1 MGKAKGLIRFLDREE
16 MERVHN
22 GALRI
27 LEDVGMR
34 VDHHEALEYL
44 EKSGCIVD
52 WNSNVV
58 KFPEAVVETAIGK
71 MRKDFSLTDRQG
83 VVMPMRYTE
92 MYMCSKPARLYD
104 NFAVN
109 AGGFPA
115 YVLDL
120 DGNRRMATM
129 QDVVDSIRLADAL
142 ENVDLIGLPCSAQ
155 EIPHEMRPVVMT
167 AELIKNTSKPGGI
180 EAWTK
185 SDIKYIAEMA
195 AVLRGSR
202 EELKRKP
209 FLVGYGETRSPL
221 CIDYNMCEIFMEYV
235 KMGLPQSLDTMPN
248 GGATA
253 PAASAG
259 TLVLGL
265 AETLLGLVLGYAV
278 DENAMISIDM
288 NPSLI
293 DMKSMIFPYAGAD
306 RIPLMSAANQM
317 MREFY
322 GRPGGC
328 HAGKTDAC
336 FPGVQAGFEKALS
349 TLFPILT
356 GATGIGTMGQLEGGI
371 TFSFV
376 QLVIDNE
383 IAGYIKRILKG
394 FDVTEE
400 TLALDVI
407 KEVGIGGN
415 YLQHEHTAGNFRN
428 EFYLSDLLERLPWSA
443 WKSQEARGLEEK
455 AREKAK
461 KLIREHNPKPLD
473 GETEKEIDRL
483 VQAAYKNAYGI

>member
-1 MGKAKGLIRFLDREE
+1 MGKANGLINFLNRDE
-16 MERVHN
+16 MERLHH
-22 GALRI
+22 GALEI
-27 LEDVGMR
+27 LEDVGVR
-34 VDHHEALEYL
+34 VEHPEALEYL
-44 EKSGCIVD
+44 FKAGCLVNR
-52 WNSNVV
+52 NSNVV
-58 KFPEAVVETAIGK
+58 KFPKLVVETAIAK
-71 MRKDFSLTDRQG
+71 MKKDFSLTDRQG
-83 VVMPMRYTE
+83 MAMPMRYTE
-92 MYMCSKPARLYD
+92 MHMCSGPARLHH
-104 NFAVN
+104 NFTVN

-115 YVLDL
+115 FVLDL
-120 DGNRRMATM
+120 EGNRRMATM
-129 QDVVDSIRLADAL
+129 QDVSDSIRLADAL

-155 EIPHEMRPVVMT
+155 EVPHEMRPVVMT
-167 AELIKNTSKPGGI
+167 AELLKNTSKPGGI

-185 SDIKYIAEMA
+185 SDIHLIAEMA
-195 AVLRGSR
+195 GVMRGGR
-202 EELKRKP
+202 EELKKKP

-248 GGATA
+248 AGATA
-253 PAASAG
+253 PASSAG
-259 TLVLGL
+259 TLTLGL
-265 AETLLGLVLGYAV
+265 AETLLGLVLGYAI
-278 DENAMISIDM
+278 DENALVSIDM

-371 TFSFV
+371 TFSFL

-383 IAGYIKRILKG
+383 IVGYIKRILRG
-394 FDVTEE
+394 FEVTDE
-400 TLALDVI
+400 TMALDVI

-415 YLQHEHTAGNFRN
+415 YLQHEHTAEHFRN
-428 EFYLSDLLERLPWSA
+428 EFYFSDLLERLPWSA
-443 WKSQEARGLEEK
+443 WESQEVRGLEEK
-455 AREKAK
+455 AREKARK
-461 KLIREHNPKPLD
+461 ILREHSPKSLD
-473 GETEKEIDRL
+473 KEKEREIDKI
-483 VQAAYKNAYGI
+483 VYKAYEGK

>member
-1 MGKAKGLIRFLDREE
+1 MGKANGLINFLDRDE
-16 MERVHN
+16 MERLHH
-22 GALRI
+22 GALEI
-27 LEDVGMR
+27 LEDVGIR
-34 VDHHEALEYL
+34 VEHPEALEYL
-44 EKSGCIVD
+44 FKAGCLVNR
-52 WNSNVV
+52 NSNVV
-58 KFPEAVVETAIGK
+58 KFPKPVVETAIAK
-71 MRKDFSLTDRQG
+71 MKKDFSLTDRQG
-83 VVMPMRYTE
+83 MVMPMRYTE
-92 MYMCSKPARLYD
+92 MHMCSRPTRLHH

-115 YVLDL
+115 FVLDL
-120 DGNRRMATM
+120 EGNRRMATL
-129 QDVVDSIRLADAL
+129 QDVSDSIRLADAL

-167 AELIKNTSKPGGI
+167 AELLKNTSKPGGI

-185 SDIKYIAEMA
+185 SDIRHIAEMA
-195 AVLRGSR
+195 EVMRGGR
-202 EELKRKP
+202 EELKKKP

-221 CIDYNMCEIFMEYV
+221 CIDYNMCEIFMEYI

-248 GGATA
+248 AGATA
-253 PAASAG
+253 PASSAG
-259 TLVLGL
+259 TLTLGL
-265 AETLLGLVLGYAV
+265 AETLLGLVLGYAI
-278 DENAMISIDM
+278 DENAIVSIDM

-317 MREFY
+317 MREYY

-371 TFSFV
+371 TFSFL

-383 IAGYIKRILKG
+383 IVGYIKRILRG
-394 FDVTEE
+394 FEVTDA
-400 TLALDVI
+400 TMALDVI

-415 YLQHEHTAGNFRN
+415 YLQHEHTAEHFRN
-428 EFYLSDLLERLPWSA
+428 EFYFSDLLERLPWSA
-443 WKSQEARGLEEK
+443 WDNQEVKGLEEK
-455 AREKAK
+455 AREKARK
-461 KLIREHNPKPLD
+461 ILREHSPKPLD
-473 GETEKEIDRL
+473 KEKEREIDKIVRKAG
-483 VQAAYKNAYGI
+483 VGN

>member
-1 MGKAKGLIRFLDREE
+1 MGKANGLIRFLDMEE
-16 MERVHN
+16 MQRLHE
-22 GALRI
+22 GALEI
-27 LEDVGMR
+27 LNDVGMK
-34 VDHHEALEYL
+34 VDHPEALDYL
-44 EKSGCIVD
+44 EKVGCIVNR
-52 WNSNVV
+52 NSSIVL
-58 KFPEAVVETAIGK
+58 FPKSVVETAIRK

-83 VVMPMRYTE
+83 MAMPMRYSQ
-92 MYMCSKPARLYD
+92 MHMCSKPAMLYND
-104 NFAVN
+104 FTVN

-129 QDVVDSIRLADAL
+129 TDVTDSIRLADAL

-155 EIPHEMRPVVMT
+155 EIPHGIRPVAMT

-180 EAWTK
+180 EAWNR
-185 SDIKYIAEMA
+185 SNIKYIAEMA
-195 AVLRGSR
+195 SVLRGGR
-202 EELKRKP
+202 EELRKKP

-221 CIDYNMCEIFMEYV
+221 GIDSNMCEIFMEYI

-248 GGATA
+248 AGATA
-253 PAASAG
+253 PASSAG

-265 AETLLGLVLGYAV
+265 AETLLGLVLGYAI
-278 DENAMISIDM
+278 DENAMVSIDM

-293 DMKSMIFPYAGAD
+293 DVKSMIFPYAGAD

-317 MREFY
+317 MSEFY

-336 FPGVQAGFEKALS
+336 SPGVQAGFEKALS

-383 IAGYIKRILKG
+383 IVGYIKRILKG
-394 FDVTEE
+394 FEVTEE

-407 KEVGIGGN
+407 KDVGIGGN
-415 YLQHEHTAGNFRN
+415 YLQHEHTAMNYRN
-428 EFYLSDLLERLPWSA
+428 EFYMSDLLERLPWGA
-443 WKSQEARGLEEK
+443 WEMQEIRGLEEK

-461 KLIREHNPKPLD
+461 RDYP
-473 GETEKEIDRL
+473 
-483 VQAAYKNAYGI
+483 